1 MKKHAVCKASSKRC
15 GQEKTHSRE
24 TVGFYFLVV
33 VAGFEPATSAL

>member
-1 MKKHAVCKASSKRC
+1 MKKHAICKASKMQRRK
-15 GQEKTHSRE
+15 EKTHSRE